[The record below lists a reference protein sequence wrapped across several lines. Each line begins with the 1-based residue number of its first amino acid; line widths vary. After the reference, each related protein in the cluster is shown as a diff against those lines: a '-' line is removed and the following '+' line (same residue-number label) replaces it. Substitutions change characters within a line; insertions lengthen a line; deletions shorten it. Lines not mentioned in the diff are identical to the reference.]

1 MLTIQGELKMRIK
14 VGVMPGRLEEMN
26 VQEGITAQEIFN
38 RANIEVSNHEIRLDG
53 EKITLDTIVNSGSLL
68 VAMKMIKGNAKTI
81 KIGTMPGRLE
91 EITYEEG
98 KTAME
103 LFELAGIEVQNHE
116 IRLDGEKIALDTII
130 NNGGLLVAMK
140 MIKGN
145 SGIYITDLTKEE
157 VEMLLDVALPTVIEK
172 EWINYIDSDHIIINI
187 SQIENGSF
195 IVKKDMFES
204 VYTLKS
210 VDIVDE
216 AKTLEESFKTDIKEV
231 QVLRAENNI
240 IRMLQEELDYILDE
254 HQRKVRELEQVV
266 FKKNYLQE
274 LLDKVTVFN

>member
-1 MLTIQGELKMRIK
+1 
-14 VGVMPGRLEEMN
+14 
-26 VQEGITAQEIFN
+26 
-38 RANIEVSNHEIRLDG
+38 
-53 EKITLDTIVNSGSLL
+53 
-68 VAMKMIKGNAKTI
+68 
-81 KIGTMPGRLE
+81 
-91 EITYEEG
+91 
-98 KTAME
+98 ME

-116 IRLDGEKIALDTII
+116 IRLDGEKITLDTII

-145 SGIYITDLTKEE
+145 SEIYITDLTKEE

-172 EWINYIDSDHIIINI
+172 EWVNYIDSDHIIINI
-187 SQIENGSF
+187 SQVENGSF

-204 VYTLKS
+204 VYTLKN

-216 AKTLEESFKTDIKEV
+216 AKTLEESFKADIKEV